1 MDDLKKILT
10 SPVFALPG
18 LIIPIFTYFISLNVV
33 SKKDEYLIY
42 ICVSIAVLIIIL
54 IYYVIFNL
62 NKTKRIKELEKELD
76 DNKKLLEK
84 VSESKNDS
92 DNKLKKLLKFSKESI
107 RSVRRSCDMM
117 NLSIGK
123 LNTNKNKNNE
133 EDIKNIIDRY
143 EHIRI
148 EIDNLEG
155 NLDEWRI
162 F

>member
-1 MDDLKKILT
+1 MDDFKKIVT
-10 SPVFALPG
+10 SPIFILPG
-18 LIIPIFTYFISLNVV
+18 LIIPIATYFISLKVV

-42 ICVSIAVLIIIL
+42 IYVSIAVLIIIL

-62 NKTKRIKELEKELD
+62 EKAKRIKELERELD
-76 DNKKLLEK
+76 ESKKLLEK
-84 VSESKNDS
+84 EKESKNDS

-123 LNTNKNKNNE
+123 LNTYKNRHNE
-133 EDIKNIIDRY
+133 EDIKNIIARY
-143 EHIRI
+143 EDIRI

-155 NLDEWRI
+155 NLDE
-162 F
+162 